1 MFSLSTRGLV
11 VLSMVTATMAQECD
25 SGTHRWLKLALSRGN
40 GFDHDAAHMWTINLT
55 GTLTVGATVT
65 PDTTVFSSGEGY
77 GSTHDLYNPVE
88 TAGNSAY
95 IFVGGEPRR
104 FLPAP
109 PSPFSLSFFP
119 LLPPCLALASHGHVT
134 YAAVI
139 SG

>member
-109 PSPFSLSFFP
+109 PLN
-119 LLPPCLALASHGHVT
+119 L
-134 YAAVI
+134 
-139 SG
+139 